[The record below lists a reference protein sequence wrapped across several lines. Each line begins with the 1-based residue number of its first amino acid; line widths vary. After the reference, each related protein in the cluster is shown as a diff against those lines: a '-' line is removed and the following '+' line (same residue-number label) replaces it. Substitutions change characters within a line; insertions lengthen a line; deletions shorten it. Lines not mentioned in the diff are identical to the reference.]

1 MEDLATE
8 KRIKTVVCLLS
19 RNERLKRI
27 YLAAEA
33 ESIGWGGMGYVS
45 KVAGV
50 DKDTVTAGKKDLE
63 QIRKNP
69 ETQNVEDTN
78 SSVKSKLDQ
87 DRIRA
92 KGGGRKSVKDSQP
105 GLVEAL
111 LKLVDG
117 NEYGNPENPLSY
129 TSKSTRHLSGELAN
143 EGFKVIL
150 Q

>member
-50 DKDTVTAGKKDLE
+50 DKDTVTAGKKDLD

-69 ETQNVEDTN
+69 GTQNAEDTN

-117 NEYGNPENPLSY
+117 NEY
-129 TSKSTRHLSGELAN
+129 
-143 EGFKVIL
+143 
-150 Q
+150 